1 MYVDVYGN
9 EKGGVMVKKN
19 TLRARLVKE
28 WEKYSKKAMRDPKN
42 KKEYAVRVRL
52 HRVETI
58 LRERYDYMPW
68 VQR

>member
-1 MYVDVYGN
+1 
-9 EKGGVMVKKN
+9 MVKKN

-28 WEKYSKKAMRDPKN
+28 WEKYNKKAMRDPKN

-52 HRVETI
+52 HRLETI